1 MRGQTK
7 LVLVLGLLLSLIP
20 FAAPAASAAER
31 DDGGKIVIV
40 FKDGHQQSFR
50 LADIARI
57 EFSQPTAGAPAGGMA
72 RFLGQWKVGD
82 GAGGTFLITLKP
94 DGKAHKTI
102 GSGHDG
108 TWTVVGGEARIT
120 WEDGWHDAIR
130 KAGRK
135 FQKVAFSPGA
145 SFSDQSANVADAEL
159 SELSG
164 NETN

>member
-1 MRGQTK
+1 MRNQAK
-7 LVLVLGLLLSLIP
+7 LVLVLGVLLSLIP
-20 FAAPAASAAER
+20 VVATAVSAAER
-31 DDGGKIVIV
+31 DDGGRIVIV

-57 EFSQPTAGAPAGGMA
+57 EFSQPTGGTSAAGMA

-82 GAGGTFLITLKP
+82 GTGGTFLITLKP
-94 DGKAHKTI
+94 EGKAHKTV
-102 GSGHDG
+102 GSGPDG
-108 TWTVVGGEARIT
+108 TWTVVAGEARIT
-120 WEDGWHDAIR
+120 WEDGWHDVIR

-135 FQKVAFSPGA
+135 FQKVAFSPGS
-145 SFSDQSANVADAEL
+145 SFSDQPANVADAEL

>member
-1 MRGQTK
+1 MRSQTN
-7 LVLVLGLLLSLIP
+7 LVLVLGVLLSLIP
-20 FAAPAASAAER
+20 VATPTASAAER

-57 EFSQPTAGAPAGGMA
+57 EFSQTAASTPTAGMA
-72 RFLGQWKVGD
+72 RFMGQWKVGD

-102 GSGHDG
+102 GSSHDG

-135 FQKVAFSPGA
+135 FQKVAFGPGS
-145 SFSDQSANVADAEL
+145 SFRDQPANVADAEL

>member
-1 MRGQTK
+1 MRSQTK

-20 FAAPAASAAER
+20 FAAPAAKAAER
-31 DDGGKIVIV
+31 DAGGKIVIV

-57 EFSQPTAGAPAGGMA
+57 EFSQPTGGAPVAGMA

-102 GSGHDG
+102 GSGPDG
-108 TWTVVGGEARIT
+108 TWAVVGGEARIA
-120 WEDGWHDAIR
+120 WEDGWHDVIR

-135 FQKVAFSPGA
+135 FQKAAFRPGS
-145 SFSDQSANVADAEL
+145 SFSDQPANVADAEL